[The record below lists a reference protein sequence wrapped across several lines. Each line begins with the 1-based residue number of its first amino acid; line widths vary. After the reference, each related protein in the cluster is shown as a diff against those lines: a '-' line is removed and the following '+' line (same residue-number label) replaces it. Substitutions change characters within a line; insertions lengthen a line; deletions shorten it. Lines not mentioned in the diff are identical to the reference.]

1 MEGRS
6 WLIGP
11 LVGLGASD
19 SGGGRAGTVRVPGWL
34 PVPLPAMCVLPWSWV
49 REGLGSVGVEGVQA
63 GPGGDQV
70 FGPRPVVGEFQ
81 DAFAGVSDE
90 AGGDGEEVLLQGAVD
105 CWFQEDGGVVI
116 VDYKSDRVTA
126 EEVPERAALYAPQI
140 RAYALAMAAVTGK
153 KVRETVLYFLRPGIA
168 FSDGKNP

>member
-1 MEGRS
+1 VERLRAAGILSDEEAASVDAAAVDGLLRS
-6 WLIGP
+6 DIGSR
-11 LVGLGASD
+11 LLAAAKLNREFRFSVL
-19 SGGGRAGTVRVPGWL
+19 
-34 PVPLPAMCVLPWSWV
+34 LPAEKFFP
-49 REGLGSVGVEGVQA
+49 
-63 GPGGDQV
+63 
-70 FGPRPVVGEFQ
+70 
-81 DAFAGVSDE
+81 
-90 AGGDGEEVLLQGAVD
+90 GGDGEEVLLQGAVD